1 MAEPYMMS
9 QKGATAKGG
18 VYFLTTVAS
27 SFLISASYPPLD
39 LGILGWFGLS
49 PLLFLLRQRRPL
61 SASLIGFI
69 YGVFFGLFAFYW
81 ADCIASVNLPSFLVM
96 LFIFAL
102 FFLIFGLLH
111 GLVSERVGAWMIL
124 GAPALWVAIEYV
136 RSNLS
141 FLSLP
146 WNLMGHSQYRYLP
159 VIQIADITGVYGISF
174 LLVAVNQFVS
184 KVPDFYGQ
192 ERIKLKR
199 HTYTSHSILSLL
211 IVIFICLLAFSYGW
225 YKLGKNEKTDHL
237 RIALVQANILAR
249 NDMSIIQQV
258 GHLRVYGRLTKEAA
272 QKRPAIVIW
281 PASSLPA
288 PITSRVVRFT
298 LIQLAPQIGTHL
310 LVGGAGQDKGGP
322 PREGHLPYSNSEFLI
337 SPSGRPVAQYN
348 KIRLLAFNEYLP
360 LQGIIHWPEWITTLK
375 GSFIPGKEYTL
386 FEVSGAR
393 FGTPVCWENMFPDLF
408 RRFVKEGANFMACV
422 TNEGFFGRSSTPYYQ
437 SLAIYVFRAVENRMA
452 IARSA
457 TTGVSCII
465 HPNGEIVERIRDG
478 NGKDLS
484 VAGFLVRDIPLC
496 NKKTFYTIYGD
507 IFAYGAIGMGIGI
520 ILVSFLMRKENSTKM
535 EK

>member
-1 MAEPYMMS
+1 MAELYMMS
-9 QKGATAKGG
+9 QKGATARVGI
-18 VYFLTTVAS
+18 YFLMTVAS
-27 SFLISASYPPLD
+27 SLLISASYPPLD
-39 LGILGWFGLS
+39 LGILAWFGLS
-49 PLLFLLRQRRPL
+49 PLFFLLRQRRPL
-61 SASLIGFI
+61 SASFIGFI

-81 ADCIASVNLPSFLVM
+81 ANDIASVNIPTFLVM

-102 FFLIFGLLH
+102 FFLVFGLLY
-111 GLVSERVGAWMIL
+111 GLASKRVGAWMIL
-124 GAPALWVAIEYV
+124 ATPALWVTVEYV
-136 RSNLS
+136 RSNFF
-141 FLSLP
+141 FLSMP
-146 WNLMGHSQYRYLP
+146 WNLLGHSQHRFLP
-159 VIQIADITGVYGISF
+159 TIQIADITGVYGISF
-174 LLVAVNQFVS
+174 LLVAVNQFLS
-184 KVPDFYGQ
+184 QVPDFLRQGK
-192 ERIKLKR
+192 IKPKDC
-199 HTYTSHSILSLL
+199 TYAARWILPLFIVVLL
-211 IVIFICLLAFSYGW
+211 CVLAFFYGW

-249 NDMSIIQQV
+249 NDISIIQQV
-258 GHLRVYGRLTKEAA
+258 EHLRVYERLTKEAA
-272 QKRPAIVIW
+272 QERPAVVIW

-298 LIQLAPQIGTHL
+298 LIQLAPRIGTYL

-322 PREGHLPYSNSEFLI
+322 PNEGYLPYSNSEFLI
-337 SPSGRPVAQYN
+337 SPSGRPVAQYS

-408 RRFVKEGANFMACV
+408 RRFVKDGANFMACV
-422 TNEGFFGRSSTPYYQ
+422 TNEGFFGKSSAPYYQ
-437 SLAIYVFRAVENRMA
+437 SLAIYVFRAVENRVV

-465 HPNGEIVERIRDG
+465 HPNGEIAERITDG
-478 NGKDLS
+478 NGNDLS
-484 VAGFLVRDIPLC
+484 VAGFLVRDIPLS

-507 IFAYGAIGMGIGI
+507 IFAYVAVGMAIGI
-520 ILVSFLMRKENSTKM
+520 ILVSFLKRKGSSTKM